1 MIDQLVNLLGYDF
14 VQNAIAAGI
23 VIALVS
29 GVVSRFVVARNMS
42 FAVHALAELGFT
54 GAAGAILIGVSP
66 VIGLLTGTAITAVFI
81 GTLGVR
87 LRERDTVV
95 GVVMAFGLGLGV
107 LFLTLYPRYATEAF
121 AILFGTITGVSRG
134 DVVLL
139 VAVGAVT
146 LFATAIIYRPLTFA
160 TVDPEVA
167 EARGVPVGLLALAF
181 LLIMAAAV
189 AEAVQVVGVLL
200 ILTLLITPGAAA
212 ERLTSRPGRATLF
225 SIGIAEFC
233 TVGGIGLALETN
245 LPVSVYVTSLSFASY
260 LLARF
265 ALGPR
270 LLGAES
276 RRPAGVAAAVGGS
289 LAPAGGELGGDR
301 PT

>member
-1 MIDQLVNLLGYDF
+1 MLDQVVRLLGYDF
-14 VQNAIAAGI
+14 AQNAIAAGI
-23 VIALVS
+23 VIAIVS

-66 VIGLLTGTAITAVFI
+66 VLGLLTGTTITALFI

-87 LRERDTVV
+87 LRERDAVV

-139 VAVGAVT
+139 IGIGLGT
-146 LFATAIIYRPLTFA
+146 LLALGLIYRPLTFA
-160 TVDPEVA
+160 TVDPDVA
-167 EARGVPVGLLALAF
+167 EARGVPVRGLAIAF

-200 ILTLLITPGAAA
+200 ILTLLITPGASA
-212 ERLTSRPGRATLF
+212 ERLTAMPGRATAY
-225 SIGIAEFC
+225 SVGIALFC
-233 TVGGIGLALETN
+233 VLGGIFLALASN
-245 LPVSVYVTSLSFASY
+245 VPVSVYVTSLSFVCY
-260 LLARF
+260 LTARF
-265 ALGPR
+265 VLGPASVGR
-270 LLGAES
+270 EG
-276 RRPAGVAAAVGGS
+276 RRRQSTVAAREHSGP
-289 LAPAGGELGGDR
+289 PAL
-301 PT
+301 

>member
-1 MIDQLVNLLGYDF
+1 MLDQVVRLLGYDF
-14 VQNAIAAGI
+14 AQNALAAGI
-23 VIALVS
+23 VIAIVA
-29 GVVSRFVVARNMS
+29 GFVSRFVVARNMS

-54 GAAGAILIGVSP
+54 GAAGAILLGVSP
-66 VIGLLTGTAITAVFI
+66 VVGLLAGTTITALFI

-87 LRERDTVV
+87 LRERDAVV

-121 AILFGTITGVSRG
+121 AILFGTITGVSRS
-134 DVVLL
+134 DVLL
-139 VAVGAVT
+139 LGGIGIGTLVALG
-146 LFATAIIYRPLTFA
+146 IIYRPLTFA

-167 EARGVPVGLLALAF
+167 EARGVPVRALAIVF

-212 ERLTSRPGRATLF
+212 ERLTSKPGRAAAY
-225 SIGIAEFC
+225 S
-233 TVGGIGLALETN
+233 VGLALFCVLGGLFLALASN
-245 LPVSVYVTSLSFASY
+245 VPVSVYVTSLSFASY

-265 ALGPR
+265 AVGPYLMGR
-270 LLGAES
+270 EGGARS
-276 RRPAGVAAAVGGS
+276 PLAVAGPKAEPPV
-289 LAPAGGELGGDR
+289 
-301 PT
+301 

>member
-1 MIDQLVNLLGYDF
+1 MIDQVVRLLGYDF
-14 VQNAIAAGI
+14 AQNAVAAGV
-23 VIALVS
+23 VIAVVS

-54 GAAGAILIGVSP
+54 GAAGAVLLGVSP
-66 VIGLLTGTAITAVFI
+66 VGGLLVGTTLSALLI
-81 GTLGVR
+81 GSLGVR

-121 AILFGTITGVSRG
+121 AILFGTITGVSHG

-139 VAVGAVT
+139 IAIGLAT
-146 LFATAIIYRPLTFA
+146 LLALGVVYRPLTFA

-167 EARGVPVGLLALAF
+167 EARGVPVRALGVVF

-200 ILTLLITPGAAA
+200 ILTLLITPGASA
-212 ERLTSRPGRATLF
+212 ERLTASPGRAIAL
-225 SIGIAEFC
+225 SVGIALLA
-233 TVGGIGLALETN
+233 VIGGILLSLAVN
-245 LPVSVYVTSLSFASY
+245 LPVSVFVTTLSFVAY
-260 LLARF
+260 LVARF
-265 ALGPR
+265 ALGP
-270 LLGAES
+270 LTLGRQ
-276 RRPAGVAAAVGGS
+276 RRVPAITAAPSMPDTPRA
-289 LAPAGGELGGDR
+289 
-301 PT
+301 

>member
-1 MIDQLVNLLGYDF
+1 MIDQVARLLGYDF
-14 VQNAIAAGI
+14 AQNAIAAGV
-23 VIALVS
+23 VIAVVS

-54 GAAGAILIGVSP
+54 GAAGAILVGASP
-66 VIGLLTGTAITAVFI
+66 VLGLLAGTTITAIFI

-87 LRERDTVV
+87 LRERDAVV

-121 AILFGTITGVSRG
+121 AILFGTITGVTRA
-134 DVVLL
+134 DVLL
-139 VAVGAVT
+139 LVGIGILT
-146 LFATAIIYRPLTFA
+146 LLALGVIYRPLTFA

-167 EARGVPVGLLALAF
+167 EARGVPVRGLAIGF

-212 ERLTSRPGRATLF
+212 ERLTAMPGRATAY
-225 SIGIAEFC
+225 SVGIALFC
-233 TVGGIGLALETN
+233 VLGGILLALASN
-245 LPVSVYVTSLSFASY
+245 VPVSVYVTSLSFLCY
-260 LLARF
+260 LAARF
-265 ALGPR
+265 LLGPEAIGR
-270 LLGAES
+270 EGRRRSVGERMVRES
-276 RRPAGVAAAVGGS
+276 PA
-289 LAPAGGELGGDR
+289 P
-301 PT
+301 

>member
-1 MIDQLVNLLGYDF
+1 MIDQVLRLLGYDF
-14 VQNAIAAGI
+14 AQNALAAGI
-23 VIALVS
+23 AIAVVS

-54 GAAGAILIGVSP
+54 GAAGAVLLGVSP
-66 VIGLLTGTAITAVFI
+66 VGGLLVGTTVSALLI
-81 GTLGVR
+81 GSLGVR

-134 DVVLL
+134 DVALL
-139 VAVGAVT
+139 IGIGLVT
-146 LFATAIIYRPLTFA
+146 LLALGVVYRPLTFA

-167 EARGVPVGLLALAF
+167 EARGVPVRALGVIF

-200 ILTLLITPGAAA
+200 ILTLLITPGASA
-212 ERLTSRPGRATLF
+212 ERLTASPGHAIAL
-225 SIGIAEFC
+225 SVGIALLS
-233 TVGGIGLALETN
+233 VIGGILLSLAVN
-245 LPVSVYVTSLSFASY
+245 LPVSVFVTTLSFMAY
-260 LLARF
+260 LVARF
-265 ALGPR
+265 ALGP
-270 LLGAES
+270 LTLGRQ
-276 RRPAGVAAAVGGS
+276 RRVTAITAAPSMADPPRS
-289 LAPAGGELGGDR
+289 
-301 PT
+301 

>member
-1 MIDQLVNLLGYDF
+1 MIDQVVRLLSYEF
-14 VQNAIAAGI
+14 AQNALAAGV

-54 GAAGAILIGVSP
+54 GAAGAVLLGVSP
-66 VIGLLTGTAITAVFI
+66 VGGLMVGTTASALLIGS
-81 GTLGVR
+81 LGVR

-139 VAVGAVT
+139 IGIGLATLLALGAV
-146 LFATAIIYRPLTFA
+146 YRPLTFA

-167 EARGVPVGLLALAF
+167 EARGVPVRALGVIF

-200 ILTLLITPGAAA
+200 ILTLLITPGASA
-212 ERLTSRPGRATLF
+212 ERLTASPGRAIAL
-225 SIGIAEFC
+225 SVGIAL
-233 TVGGIGLALETN
+233 VAVIGGILLSLAVN
-245 LPVSVYVTSLSFASY
+245 LPVSVFVTTLSFVAY
-260 LLARF
+260 LVSRF
-265 ALGPR
+265 ALGP
-270 LLGAES
+270 LTLGRQ
-276 RRPAGVAAAVGGS
+276 RRA
-289 LAPAGGELGGDR
+289 LAIREIA
-301 PT
+301 